1 MHRTEKLIVLVIGV
15 VVFLFLGIV
24 CSSIGAI
31 AVDGSERVI
40 WQKAS
45 GVSET
50 VGEGPI

>member
-15 VVFLFLGIV
+15 VVFLGIV